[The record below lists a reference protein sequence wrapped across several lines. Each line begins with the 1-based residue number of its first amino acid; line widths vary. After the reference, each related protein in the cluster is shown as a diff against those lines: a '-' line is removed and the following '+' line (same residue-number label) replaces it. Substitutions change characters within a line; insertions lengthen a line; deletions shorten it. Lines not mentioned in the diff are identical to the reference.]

1 MAKADFNILLGV
13 KTSLQQAMSEM
24 SAVAGKGQ
32 QMFAKLGQGMSNAI
46 TSGVVGTFAG
56 LALAIAGSGAAAV
69 KFQNDFANVKKT
81 MSDVDDP
88 QVFAKIQEDLVKLST
103 QIPIFASELAGI
115 ASVGGQLGIGA
126 DDISKFTE
134 VVAKLGG
141 ATNMTSEQAATGMA
155 RFLNVT
161 NQTTD
166 AIGMNAAVLVELGN
180 NTAATESEIL
190 LLAQNFGAA
199 GNIAGLS
206 ADEILAFSAAMRE
219 TGQQSQA
226 GATALGKL
234 FMGLSDAAK
243 VGGKEMSTFAEV
255 AGMDINA
262 FRRSVEM
269 DIGGAAQ
276 QFLTGLNQMIA
287 SGSSTTSVLED
298 LGLGTIRVQRAIL
311 SLANNQEGLTEAM
324 SLANAQTITQNA
336 LNDEAEEKFS
346 TVAMQTQQLKST
358 MGAAAITMG
367 QAVLPIMEVLVKV
380 ANVLAQSLLGLAEF
394 FKDFPGVLFGVTG
407 VLGVLSALLLKNA
420 ANVKGL
426 GVVVKALGGI
436 FSKTA
441 GMVGLAVTAL
451 ALIGRAYMK
460 FKADMENV
468 EEISNAV
475 DSAFE
480 SLRINITEGFE
491 AEPIKQE
498 TWEAFLTNL
507 PEATRE
513 AVLKGV
519 EQGFMGKE
527 TFDAITKF
535 APQVS
540 DQFKQDFKGLLDIDE
555 GFFTG
560 DSSAVSKRGQVD
572 RMLEEI
578 DASGQSKALGGT
590 VALLKEYR
598 ALQGKIGGDHRDR
611 REEIEQILSVQYE
624 MFDAVQ
630 NEYRLRDIGISQALN
645 EHFENV
651 SKIDRRTASLMRTEA
666 GRLKLARELANG
678 PDGIKK
684 FKDILGDTVNEAED
698 LNEEIEDTVSNLDIL
713 LRIVND
719 FNDSIDNLFS
729 PTKAQFEAQRNERD
743 LNDAHKEHADLH
755 VEQKELTQEELDL
768 AQEKLDLANADL
780 RTAEEKLEMQELEN
794 EALEIEKQI
803 REGMALSA
811 NDQLRKEKLKKDLA
825 RVNAAAAQG
834 SLEFADL
841 EKKAIEEQIAEIDG
855 KALTQADADKK
866 RAKAAEIAQTAEERR
881 LDRLTEIDSRRLE
894 IQERLAEIPGEI
906 LEAHYN
912 IHNLQVES
920 VKSQLAMLEA
930 QVKYNSVKE
939 YELKMTAELLGLD
952 MKRIDGLMTLM
963 NHARVES
970 GPLGQSLMDF
980 ALPNIPAIMGL
991 QGMTPTNSTS
1001 YGMGQGVYDE
1011 FVSAGSKFANIK
1023 PTYKHIG
1030 GAFKGGRNYVV
1041 GEYGPE
1047 MLKAF
1052 PGGGGM
1058 ITPMGKGSG
1067 GDTTNY
1073 VTLNVTGLP
1082 SDPISARRTAQ
1093 LIQKELNKLKSDGRS
1108 GVVR

>member
-324 SLANAQTITQNA
+324 ALANAQTITQNA

-367 QAVLPIMEVLVKV
+367 QAVLPIMEILVKV
-380 ANVLAQSLLGLAEF
+380 ANALAQSLLGLAEF
-394 FKDFPGVLFGVTG
+394 FKDFPSVLFGVTG

-441 GMVGLAVTAL
+441 GMVGLVITAL
-451 ALIGRAYMK
+451 ALIGKAYMK
-460 FKADMENV
+460 FKADMQNV

-475 DSAFE
+475 DTAFE

-513 AVLKGV
+513 AVLSGV

-527 TFDAITKF
+527 TFDAITEF

-560 DSSAVSKRGQVD
+560 DSGAVSKRGQVD
-572 RMLEEI
+572 RMLGEI
-578 DASGQSKALGGT
+578 DASGQTKALSGT

-598 ALQGKIGGDHRDR
+598 DLQGKIGKDHKTR
-611 REEIEQILSVQYE
+611 RKEIEQILTVQYE
-624 MFDAVQ
+624 MFDSVQ
-630 NEYRLRDIGISQALN
+630 NEYRVRDIMIKDAL
-645 EHFENV
+645 EKHFEFSTNLNGETR
-651 SKIDRRTASLMRTEA
+651 KLLRTEE
-666 GRLKLARELANG
+666 GRLTLARRLVPFNK
-678 PDGIKK
+678 DIR
-684 FKDILGDTVNEAED
+684 DILGDTVKEAED
-698 LNEEIEDTVSNLDIL
+698 LNEEIEETESNLDIL

-719 FNDSIDNLFS
+719 FNNSIDNLFA
-729 PTKAQFEAQRNERD
+729 PTAAQFEAQRNERD

-755 VEQKELTQEELDL
+755 VEQKELTQEELNL

-825 RVNAAAAQG
+825 KVNAAAAQG

-855 KALTQADADKK
+855 KALTQADADEK
-866 RAKAAEIAQTAEERR
+866 RAKAAEISQTAEERR
-881 LDRLTEIDSRRLE
+881 LDRLTEIDNRRLE

-912 IHNLQVES
+912 IHNLQVQS

-939 YELKMTAELLGLD
+939 HELKMTAELLGLD

-970 GPLGQSLMDF
+970 GPLGKSMMDF
-980 ALPNIPAIMGL
+980 ALTNIPAIMGL
-991 QGMTPTNSTS
+991 QGMTSTNSTS
-1001 YGMGQGVYDE
+1001 YAMGQGVYDE
-1011 FVSAGSKFANIK
+1011 FVSKGSSFANMK
-1023 PTYKHIG
+1023 PTFKHIG